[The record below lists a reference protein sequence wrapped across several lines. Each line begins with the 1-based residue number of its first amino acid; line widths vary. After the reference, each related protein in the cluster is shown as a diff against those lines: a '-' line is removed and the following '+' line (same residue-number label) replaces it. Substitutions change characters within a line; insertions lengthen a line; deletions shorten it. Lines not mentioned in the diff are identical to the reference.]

1 MRTRTR
7 LLLAPALA
15 LPLLLVACGDDDG
28 GSSSAPPADP
38 DLTVK
43 AVPGLKFDSPA
54 YTLTSGQATMLFS
67 NEDTSGQSH
76 DAVIYT
82 AVEPDKGLDSKKG
95 ESVGGVE
102 KITASGKKVGADLDL
117 GPGAYLVICTVP
129 GHEQAGMKAT
139 LTVG

>member
-1 MRTRTR
+1 MRPRAR

-15 LPLLLVACGDDDG
+15 LPLLLAACGGDDG
-28 GSSSAPPADP
+28 GSADLPANP

-43 AVPGLKFDSPA
+43 AIAGLKFDSQEYSLA
-54 YTLTSGQATMLFS
+54 SGQGSMLFS

-76 DAVIYT
+76 DAVIYSLVDPSQG
-82 AVEPDKGLDSKKG
+82 ADSKKG
-95 ESVGGVE
+95 EAVGGVE
-102 KITASGKKVGADLDL
+102 KILASGRKAGAELDLD
-117 GPGAYLVICTVP
+117 PGTYLIICTVP

>member
-1 MRTRTR
+1 MRPRAR

-15 LPLLLVACGDDDG
+15 LPLLLAACGGDDG
-28 GSSSAPPADP
+28 GSSSSVPANP

-43 AVPGLKFDSPA
+43 AITGLKFDSQA
-54 YTLTSGQATMLFS
+54 YTLANGKGTMVFD
-67 NEDTSGQSH
+67 NADTSGQSH

-82 AVEPDKGLDSKKG
+82 LVDPSKGLDSKKG
-95 ESVGGVE
+95 EAVGGVQ
-102 KITASGKKVGADLDL
+102 KIQPSGKKAAAELDL
-117 GPGAYLVICTVP
+117 QPGTYAIICTVP